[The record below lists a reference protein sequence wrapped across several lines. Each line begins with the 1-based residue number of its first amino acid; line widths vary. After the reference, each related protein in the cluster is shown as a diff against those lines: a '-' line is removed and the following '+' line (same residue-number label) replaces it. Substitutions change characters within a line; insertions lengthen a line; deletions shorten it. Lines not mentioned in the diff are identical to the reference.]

1 MKSRLLAGAAAAV
14 LAIVGA
20 MLVISYAQ
28 GADQRAVK
36 DLEPVAVLVVKTAI
50 PAGTPVESMTAAVTT
65 EQLPGTAVTDSS
77 LKSLDGSKGKVAAVD
92 LVPGEQLVA
101 ERLVAPE
108 ELKTQGSVKVPA
120 GLQEVSFKLEPD
132 RVVGG
137 RLAPGDHVGVFV
149 SMDEGGLEDRAD
161 KETTKL
167 TVRKALVT
175 AVQRAPEAAP
185 TAAPAPTATA
195 STDLNAADPRDTTL
209 PVGSLMLTVAVSD
222 VDAAKIV
229 FAAEYAK
236 MWLSKEPTNAKDSGP
251 RIIQRSE
258 VYK

>member
-1 MKSRLLAGAAAAV
+1 VKSRLLAGAAAVV
-14 LAIVGA
+14 LALVGA
-20 MLVISYAQ
+20 MLVITYAQ

-36 DLEPVAVLVVKTAI
+36 KLEPVEVLVVKTSI
-50 PAGTPVESMTAAVTT
+50 PAGTPVGSMAASVVAQQVPASAVT
-65 EQLPGTAVTDSS
+65 GSS
-77 LKSLDGSKGKVAAVD
+77 LKSLDSSNGKVAAVD

-108 ELKTQGSVKVPA
+108 EVKVGGSVEIPA
-120 GLQEVSFKLEPD
+120 GLQEVSFQLAPD

-137 RLAPGDHVGVFV
+137 RIAPGDHVGVFV
-149 SMDEGGLEDRAD
+149 NLDKGGLEDKAD
-161 KETTKL
+161 AEATKL

-175 AVQRAPEAAP
+175 AVQRAPEPAA
-185 TAAPAPTATA
+185 TAQPAPTASA
-195 STDLNAADPRDTTL
+195 DPNAADPQDTTL
-209 PVGSLMLTVAVSD
+209 PTGNLMLTVAVTD